1 MEYKCEY
8 CNKTYSSRQSRWNH
22 VNKYHND
29 KVVINNTTVVNNV
42 VQNVVKKNNNSITEI
57 KEKPKANNICKYCN
71 KEFCDRMY
79 RWKHEKKCK
88 LENKQ
93 TPDKIN
99 KLEKDN
105 EEIKKEN
112 EEMKKQ
118 MQELKDLI
126 QKSMKIHPKTLQK
139 INNQLN
145 NNGVINNYVVQLGY
159 EDFDKVLS
167 EKEKIGLLNKHSN
180 SVVEMVKMVHIN
192 PNEKYKQYK
201 SMYITNLQNNV
212 AYKYD
217 DDCKKFIAVSK
228 SDLLESII
236 DNRLAD
242 IESFHEDYKDKI
254 TPFTSKH
261 IQKFIER
268 MSNEK
273 EYKDVKKEE
282 LKFAI
287 YNGREEIIQQIKENN
302 PDLNIFT

>member
-1 MEYKCEY
+1 MDFKCNH
-8 CNKTYSSRQSRWNH
+8 CNKSYKSYQSRWNH
-22 VNKYHND
+22 INRYHQNVVVNK
-29 KVVINNTTVVNNV
+29 VVNVVEPVVNNV
-42 VQNVVKKNNNSITEI
+42 VKKDNNEHIKKNS
-57 KEKPKANNICKYCN
+57 ICKYCN
-71 KEFCDRMY
+71 KEFCDRIS
-79 RWKHEKKCK
+79 RWRHEKICQLDNNDKEK
-88 LENKQ
+88 ENKISFE
-93 TPDKIN
+93 KIIKEQN
-99 KLEKDN
+99 KQ
-105 EEIKKEN
+105 I
-112 EEMKKQ
+112 
-118 MQELKDLI
+118 QELKELI

-139 INNQLN
+139 INSQLGN
-145 NNGVINNYVVQLGY
+145 IVNGDVNNYVVQLGY
-159 EDFDKVLS
+159 EDFNNVLS

-180 SVVEMVKMVHIN
+180 AVVEMVKMVHVN

-228 SDLLESII
+228 SDLLDSII

-242 IESFHEDYKDKI
+242 IESFYEDYKDKI

-273 EYKDVKKEE
+273 EYKDIKKEE

-302 PDLNIFT
+302 PDLNIFM

>member
-1 MEYKCEY
+1 MGDRTVFKCDI
-8 CNKTYSSRQSRWNH
+8 CKKNYSSYKSRWLH
-22 VNKYHND
+22 IKKYHS
-29 KVVINNTTVVNNV
+29 NNVVNNV
-42 VQNVVKKNNNSITEI
+42 VNVVEPVVNGVVKNDNNSNIKKNN
-57 KEKPKANNICKYCN
+57 ICRFCN
-71 KEFCDRMY
+71 KEFSDRIS
-79 RWKHEKKCK
+79 RWRHEKICQVEDNKEDKIDK
-88 LENKQ
+88 LE
-93 TPDKIN
+93 
-99 KLEKDN
+99 
-105 EEIKKEN
+105 KEN

-145 NNGVINNYVVQLGY
+145 MNNNGIINNNFVVQLGY
-159 EDFDKVLS
+159 EDFNNVLS

-180 SVVEMVKMVHIN
+180 SVVEMVKMVHVN

-217 DDCKKFIAVSK
+217 DECKKFIAVSK
-228 SDLLESII
+228 SDLLDSII

-273 EYKDVKKEE
+273 EYKDLKKEE

-287 YNGREEIIQQIKENN
+287 YNGREEIINQIKENN

>member
-1 MEYKCEY
+1 MEDRTEFKCDI
-8 CNKTYSSRQSRWNH
+8 CKKNYSSYKSRWLH
-22 VNKYHND
+22 IKKYHND
-29 KVVINNTTVVNNV
+29 IKLKNTSDASDLVSKLP
-42 VQNVVKKNNNSITEI
+42 QN
-57 KEKPKANNICKYCN
+57 PQNISKLTCVYCN
-71 KEFCDRMY
+71 KELSRLDNLKR
-79 RWKHEKKCK
+79 HEKNCK
-88 LENKQ
+88 LSKVEIN
-93 TPDKIN
+93 KIN
-99 KLEKDN
+99 KLEKQND
-105 EEIKKEN
+105 
-112 EEMKKQ
+112 EMKKQ
-118 MQELKDLI
+118 NDEMQKQIEELKELI

-145 NNGVINNYVVQLGY
+145 MNNNGVINNNFVVQLGY
-159 EDFDKVLS
+159 EDFNNVLS

-180 SVVEMVKMVHIN
+180 SVVEMVKMVHVN
-192 PNEKYKQYK
+192 PGEKYKQYK

-217 DDCKKFIAVSK
+217 DECKKFIAVSK
-228 SDLLESII
+228 SDLLDSII

-273 EYKDVKKEE
+273 EYKDLKKEE

-287 YNGREEIIQQIKENN
+287 YNGREEIINQIKENN

>member
-1 MEYKCEY
+1 MDDSKTDYACCK
-8 CNKTYSSRQSRWNH
+8 CNKKFKYRQG
-22 VNKYHND
+22 K
-29 KVVINNTTVVNNV
+29 
-42 VQNVVKKNNNSITEI
+42 
-57 KEKPKANNICKYCN
+57 
-71 KEFCDRMY
+71 
-79 RWKHEKKCK
+79 WKHEKTC
-88 LENKQ
+88 
-93 TPDKIN
+93 TV
-99 KLEKDN
+99 EKPN
-105 EEIKKEN
+105 TEEIKDIKKQN
-112 EEMKKQ
+112 EEMQKQ
-118 MQELKDLI
+118 NEEMQKQLIELKDLI
-126 QKSMKIHPKTLQK
+126 LKSMKIHPRKLQK

-145 NNGVINNYVVQLGY
+145 NNGIINNNNFVIQLGY

-167 EKEKIGLLNKHSN
+167 EKEKIGLLNQHSN

-192 PNEKYKQYK
+192 PCDKYKQYK

-212 AYKYD
+212 AYKYND
-217 DDCKKFIAVSK
+217 ECKKFIAISK
-228 SDLLESII
+228 SELLDSII

-273 EYKDVKKEE
+273 EYKDLKKEE
-282 LKFAI
+282 IKFAI

>member
-1 MEYKCEY
+1 M
-8 CNKTYSSRQSRWNH
+8 
-22 VNKYHND
+22 
-29 KVVINNTTVVNNV
+29 VVI
-42 VQNVVKKNNNSITEI
+42 
-57 KEKPKANNICKYCN
+57 CKHCN
-71 KEFCDRMY
+71 KEFASYSSRSNHNKKYHSEQVIISKHNGKQESKHKVNTDDSYPCRFCEKTFSHKQSRY
-79 RWKHEKKCK
+79 RHELKCK

-93 TPDKIN
+93 NPDEIK
-99 KLEKDN
+99 
-105 EEIKKEN
+105 EIKKEN

-145 NNGVINNYVVQLGY
+145 NNGIINNNYVVQLGY

-180 SVVEMVKMVHIN
+180 SVVEMVKMVHVN
-192 PNEKYKQYK
+192 PNDKFKQYK

-228 SDLLESII
+228 SDLLDSII

-268 MSNEK
+268 MTDEK
-273 EYKDVKKEE
+273 EYKDIKKEE

-302 PDLNIFT
+302 PDLNIFI

>member
-1 MEYKCEY
+1 
-8 CNKTYSSRQSRWNH
+8 
-22 VNKYHND
+22 
-29 KVVINNTTVVNNV
+29 
-42 VQNVVKKNNNSITEI
+42 
-57 KEKPKANNICKYCN
+57 
-71 KEFCDRMY
+71 
-79 RWKHEKKCK
+79 
-88 LENKQ
+88 
-93 TPDKIN
+93 
-99 KLEKDN
+99 
-105 EEIKKEN
+105 
-112 EEMKKQ
+112 MKKQ

-145 NNGVINNYVVQLGY
+145 MNNNGIINNNFVVQLGY
-159 EDFDKVLS
+159 EDFNNVLS

-180 SVVEMVKMVHIN
+180 SVVEMVKMVHVN

-217 DDCKKFIAVSK
+217 DECKKFIAVSK
-228 SDLLESII
+228 SDLLDSII

-273 EYKDVKKEE
+273 EYKDLKKEE

-287 YNGREEIIQQIKENN
+287 YNGREEIINQIKENN